1 MSKGKRIKELR
12 EKYELTQDQLAQ
24 KLETTKQTI
33 FKYEN
38 GIVTNI
44 PSDKV
49 EKMASIF
56 NVSPSYILG
65 WDDTIAEKPN
75 RIKVYGSVPA
85 GIPIEAVEDV
95 CDWEDVPMDWIAT
108 GDKFIGLKV
117 KGNSMYPKYIDGD
130 TVIVKLQ
137 PDCESGQDAV
147 VYVNGYDAT
156 LKKVIKQQD
165 GIMLQP
171 INSDYEPKKYD
182 YNDEIFPV
190 SILGVVVELRRK
202 MV

>member
-1 MSKGKRIKELR
+1 MSTIGERIKNRRLELGLTQEELGSKIGVQR
-12 EKYELTQDQLAQ
+12 AAINKYETGLVQNIKRSTQQNLADA
-24 KLETTKQTI
+24 L
-33 FKYEN
+33 
-38 GIVTNI
+38 GIDVVSLFY
-44 PSDKV
+44 PV
-49 EKMASIF
+49 E
-56 NVSPSYILG
+56 
-65 WDDTIAEKPN
+65 EKPN

-95 CDWEDVPMDWIAT
+95 CDWEDVPMDWVAT

>member
-1 MSKGKRIKELR
+1 MKEKKVMSKGKRIKELR

-75 RIKVYGSVPA
+75 PKEKHV
-85 GIPIEAVEDV
+85 VEIFRNLND
-95 CDWEDVPMDWIAT
+95 D
-108 GDKFIGLKV
+108 
-117 KGNSMYPKYIDGD
+117 
-130 TVIVKLQ
+130 
-137 PDCESGQDAV
+137 GQDRVIEYAE
-147 VYVNGYDAT
+147 YVRDTGKYSLDASS
-156 LKKVIKQQD
+156 LVAQQIAEERKAEERKAHEKK
-165 GIMLQP
+165 
-171 INSDYEPKKYD
+171 S
-182 YNDEIFPV
+182 V
-190 SILGVVVELRRK
+190 SAPAKHTI
-202 MV
+202 

>member
-12 EKYELTQDQLAQ
+12 EKYEMTQEQLAQ

-44 PSDKV
+44 PSDKI

-56 NVSPSYILG
+56 RVSPSYILG
-65 WDDTIAEKPN
+65 WDDTIMDKPN

-85 GIPIEAVEDV
+85 GIPIEAIEDV
-95 CDWEDVPMDWIAT
+95 IDWEDIPQNWIDH
-108 GDKFIGLKV
+108 GDKYIGLKV
-117 KGNSMYPKYIDGD
+117 KGDSMYPKYIDGD

-137 PDCESGQDAV
+137 PDCESGQDAI

-156 LKKVIKQQD
+156 LKRVIKQQD

-171 INSDYEPKKYD
+171 INPEFEPKKYD
-182 YNDEIFPV
+182 YNDEVNPV
-190 SILGVVVELRRK
+190 SIVGIVVEIRRK
-202 MV
+202 I